1 MDMHG
6 AIGYFLVIAVTAL
19 GFMVAVAW
27 TIRSIIASEVT
38 KRYELFR
45 QQLQIE
51 VNQTLD
57 QFRKSMAEEK
67 LVFGTMM
74 DGRSDSLVQLYGIM
88 IDMAKNGRELSKHGL
103 SNLPFVVG
111 LVQSVMASTHEFFGA
126 YQKSGIYF
134 SDEFCAAMDVIQ
146 KNHEKTLADFTAAIH
161 AKIVTPQDEQKA
173 IADIQKS
180 WSVFENDIP
189 LAITEMK
196 REFRRMVGGAS
207 KWW

>member
-6 AIGYFLVIAVTAL
+6 AAGYFLIIAVTAL

-27 TIRSIIASEVT
+27 AIKSIIASEVT

-57 QFRKSMAEEK
+57 QFRKAMAEEK

-74 DGRSDSLVQLYGIM
+74 DSRSDSLVQLYGIM
-88 IDMAKNGRELSKHGL
+88 IDIAKNGRELSKHGL
-103 SNLPFVVG
+103 NNLPFVIG
-111 LVQSVMASTHEFFGA
+111 LIQSVMASTHEFFEA
-126 YQKSGIYF
+126 YQKNGIYF

-161 AKIVTPQDEQKA
+161 AKVVTPQDEQKA
-173 IADIQKS
+173 ISDIQKS